1 MERQDLLEKLYSGEQ
16 KRRKELA
23 FNVALNDMLIVQG
36 VMSVCLCACMR
47 EREKERERERKSER
61 ESERERADEWFV
73 FSDIWR

>member
-36 VMSVCLCACMR
+36 VMSVCVCACMR
-47 EREKERERERKSER
+47 ERERERKSER

-73 FSDIWR
+73 FSDILR